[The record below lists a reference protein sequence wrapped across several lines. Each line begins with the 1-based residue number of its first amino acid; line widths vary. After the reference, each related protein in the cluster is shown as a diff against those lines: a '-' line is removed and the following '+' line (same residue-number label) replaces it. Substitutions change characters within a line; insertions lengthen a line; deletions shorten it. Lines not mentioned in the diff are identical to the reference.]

1 LEIKE
6 KIGKIL
12 YKWRVRNRNTIV
24 TRIINGRR
32 REKER
37 TQRESKN
44 NAHKE

>member
-1 LEIKE
+1 M
-6 KIGKIL
+6 
-12 YKWRVRNRNTIV
+12 VMV

-44 NAHKE
+44 NAHKEGKKRRNI